1 MSSSR
6 RVIGKSDAV
15 ASGLR
20 LAAGG
25 VALGLAVALPLSRV
39 MGDFLFGIE
48 ATDPRVYTAIAV
60 SVGLASVATAYV
72 PARRAASVDPVSV
85 LNSD

>member
-1 MSSSR
+1 
-6 RVIGKSDAV
+6 VIGKSDAV

-60 SVGLASVATAYV
+60 SVGLSKRGYRV
-72 PARRAASVDPVSV
+72 RACEAGRFGRSGIG
-85 LNSD
+85 LEQRL

>member
-25 VALGLAVALPLSRV
+25 VALRLAVELPLSRV

-48 ATDPRVYTAIAV
+48 ATDP
-60 SVGLASVATAYV
+60 
-72 PARRAASVDPVSV
+72 
-85 LNSD
+85 

>member
-1 MSSSR
+1 M
-6 RVIGKSDAV
+6 IGKSDAV

-25 VALGLAVALPLSRV
+25 VALRLAVELPLSRV

-48 ATDPRVYTAIAV
+48 ATDPRVYAAIAV
-60 SVGLASVATAYV
+60 SVGLVSVAAAYV